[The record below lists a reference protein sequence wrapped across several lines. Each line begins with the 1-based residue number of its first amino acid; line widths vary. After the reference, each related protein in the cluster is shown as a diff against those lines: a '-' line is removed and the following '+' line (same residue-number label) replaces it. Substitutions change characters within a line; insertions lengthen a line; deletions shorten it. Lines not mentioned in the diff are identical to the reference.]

1 MPKRIL
7 LSLVLIFGTWT
18 WCNLGFGGAWQIA
31 LGLALL
37 GQIAALYFVLV
48 EFRPLLAGAFFSLAL
63 GNRTELVLWLPI
75 FIYFF
80 IRRAAPEA
88 KDWKTLLQQSR
99 EKLSV
104 LLCFFIV
111 PAALGLFTRLSNY
124 A

>member
-48 EFRPLLAGAFFSLAL
+48 EFRPLLAGAFFFLAL
-63 GNRTELVLWLPI
+63 GNRTRLVLFLPI
-75 FIYFF
+75 FIFF
-80 IRRAAPEA
+80 LIKRAAPDAE
-88 KDWKTLLQQSR
+88 DMRSLWHHSR
-99 EKLSV
+99 GQLS
-104 LLCFFIV
+104 L
-111 PAALGLFTRLSNY
+111 
-124 A
+124 